1 VGGLNKLQKNS
12 IFIVME
18 AKVSKSQLEVC
29 EWKEKA
35 YEEMKHLSTRE
46 QIRFIHEQTKELAE
60 RLRMKKRKLKE

>member
-1 VGGLNKLQKNS
+1 
-12 IFIVME
+12 ME
-18 AKVSKSQLEVC
+18 AKESKSQLEVW